1 MLIVCVADVV
11 SLPATSVTT
20 TWRSAGPSASA
31 PVASDSL
38 YVEPAVGAVCVP
50 KTVKAPAP
58 LGLISKRTAETP
70 EAGGTGPSDAFAV
83 TVTVPAT
90 YEAAAGEVIDPL
102 AGVLSTVFGRPGS
115 SSFATLPVVSVTTA
129 RRSYSPS
136 ATSVVL
142 HEASYGGEMSAAPMF
157 AQLLAPAGE
166 NWN

>member
-70 EAGGTGPSDAFAV
+70 EAGGT
-83 TVTVPAT
+83 
-90 YEAAAGEVIDPL
+90 
-102 AGVLSTVFGRPGS
+102 
-115 SSFATLPVVSVTTA
+115 A
-129 RRSYSPS
+129 RRTRSP
-136 ATSVVL
+136 
-142 HEASYGGEMSAAPMF
+142 
-157 AQLLAPAGE
+157 
-166 NWN
+166 